1 MDGSGLLIRATVLSG
16 STCVAVFGPGYAAG
30 ILHFV
35 GGEVRLR
42 AIGISMPVEPP
53 RPARAYHCF
62 IEDSN
67 TFIL

>member
-42 AIGISMPVEPP
+42 AIGKKPKETRKTIKGG
-53 RPARAYHCF
+53 R
-62 IEDSN
+62 
-67 TFIL
+67 